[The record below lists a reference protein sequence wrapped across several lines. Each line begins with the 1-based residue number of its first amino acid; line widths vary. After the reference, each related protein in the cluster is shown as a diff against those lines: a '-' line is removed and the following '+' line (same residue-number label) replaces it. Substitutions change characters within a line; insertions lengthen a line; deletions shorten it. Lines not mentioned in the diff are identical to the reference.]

1 MLKVDIV
8 SMSYLTKKVNNMN
21 MQGNSKSYGQ
31 ILGGCWGDNLEYEN
45 VNKFFNLLPLS
56 SYDVLLHFKK

>member
-1 MLKVDIV
+1 
-8 SMSYLTKKVNNMN
+8 MN

-31 ILGGCWGDNLEYEN
+31 ILGGCWGDNLEHEN